1 MAEET
6 EQITPEAEQESFRE
20 YVERREDEV
29 SGRNLERDKQAQSI
43 ADAVLRSIQQ
53 AAVEEESSEA
63 APARDPGTGRFV
75 NQGEANNAEADVR
88 AEVASEYQAKLNE
101 IRVGL
106 EKRDDYKE

>member
-43 ADAVLRSIQQ
+43 ADVWIIVNDQHARRRGGGRGHERFPLSAGRTDGPISPGGSTPRIFTRI
-53 AAVEEESSEA
+53 SS
-63 APARDPGTGRFV
+63 
-75 NQGEANNAEADVR
+75 
-88 AEVASEYQAKLNE
+88 
-101 IRVGL
+101 
-106 EKRDDYKE
+106 